1 MSVTDARDPMRLKQA
16 SRTAA
21 AAAVMALLGLGSMA
35 APAVTAQI
43 ETPSQ
48 PQPTAPLTAAT
59 VRVNGRSI
67 PVCSHGQLCQG
78 AFLRAISNR
87 P

>member
-1 MSVTDARDPMRLKQA
+1 
-16 SRTAA
+16 
-21 AAAVMALLGLGSMA
+21 MALLGLGSMA
-35 APAVTAQI
+35 APAVTAQT

-48 PQPTAPLTAAT
+48 PQPTAPSTAPLTAAT